1 MALVDSLRI
10 KNFKGLDEIEIPLE
24 DNVVFVG
31 PNNSGKTTALQALAL
46 WHLGARKWLEKRG
59 SGRVPK
65 KRPGVTINRRDLIA
79 IPTPSAILLWRD
91 LRVRRSAQNETS
103 RGTTNISIE
112 VGATGTSEAGKWSCD
127 LEFDYANE
135 ESLYCRSILMDDGSR
150 KEVPQLI
157 SNLKI
162 AYLPPMSGLA
172 SHEKRL
178 DRGAIDVLI
187 GEGRTAEVL
196 RNTCYEVFSRSQED
210 WEWIKEKVARSFGS
224 KLNKPK
230 YLQERGEIEMSFVN
244 NAGAKLDLSSA
255 GRGQQQTLLILSYMT
270 ANPGSI
276 LLLDEPDAH
285 LEILRQRQIYE
296 LITETAAKTGGQVIS
311 ASHSEVILKKA
322 AEENCVIAFVGT
334 PHILKGNSSHV
345 DKALKSIGYEQYLL
359 AKEVG
364 WVLYLEGE
372 TDLRALKAF
381 ASVLGHPCRDALDN
395 CFPSYVYNQPPKA
408 REHFYALRGG
418 YPDLKAIAIF
428 DKLDAPLSSSDQELV
443 QVCWKKKEIENYF
456 SSDQLLMRWAKKSAN
471 DRIGSLFVDS
481 WVKDM
486 EEALSTVREAMK
498 TMHDLES
505 PWDSEMKAS
514 ETLGIV
520 FRDFFK
526 RVGHP
531 NDFGKGKY
539 WNLIELME
547 PSEIDAEVKEVLD
560 AIYSVASNLSVEA
573 VTK

>member
-1 MALVDSLRI
+1 MALIESIRI
-10 KNFKGLDEIEIPLE
+10 KNFKGIEEVSIPLE
-24 DNVVFVG
+24 DNVVFAG

-65 KRPGVTINRRDLIA
+65 QRPGVTINRRDLIA

-91 LRVRRSAQNETS
+91 LRVRRSSQGES
-103 RGTTNISIE
+103 KKGTKNISIE
-112 VGATGTSEAGKWSCD
+112 IGTSGTSAGSSWSCD

-135 ESLYCRSILMDDGSR
+135 ESLYCRSIIMDDGSR

-157 SNLKI
+157 SDLKI

-196 RNTCYEVFSRSQED
+196 RNTCYEVFSANQHG
-210 WEWIKEKVARSFGS
+210 WEWIQEKIEKYFGS
-224 KLNKPK
+224 RLNEPK
-230 YLQERGEIEMSFVN
+230 YLQERGEIEMSFIN
-244 NAGAKLDLSSA
+244 RTGAKLDLSSA

-296 LITETAAKTGGQVIS
+296 LISETASNTGGQVIS

-322 AEENCVIAFVGT
+322 AEENTVIAFVGS

-359 AKEVG
+359 AEEVG
-364 WVLYLEGE
+364 WILYLEGE

-381 ASVLGHPCRDALDN
+381 SAALGHPSVGALES
-395 CFPSYVYNQPPKA
+395 CFPSFVCNQPSKA
-408 REHFYALRGG
+408 KEHFYAIQGG
-418 YPDLKAIAIF
+418 YPNLRAIAIF
-428 DKLDAPLSSSDQELV
+428 DKLEQGLESSSPSLAMAS
-443 QVCWKKKEIENYF
+443 WTKKEIENYF
-456 SSDQLLMRWAKKSAN
+456 CSNTVLVSWAEKAARERLGVLYVDPWIKS
-471 DRIGSLFVDS
+471 
-481 WVKDM
+481 M
-486 EEALSTVREAMK
+486 EEALVAVGEAIN
-498 TMHDLES
+498 TMHGLES
-505 PWDSEMKAS
+505 LWDSEQKAS
-514 ETLGIV
+514 ETLEIV
-520 FRDFFK
+520 FREFFK
-526 RVGHP
+526 RANHP
-531 NDFGKGKY
+531 NDFGKGRY
-539 WNLIELME
+539 WQLIELMKPE
-547 PSEIDAEVKEVLD
+547 DIDIEVKEMLD
-560 AIYSVASNLSVEA
+560 KISAVANPIL
-573 VTK
+573 